1 MKLWL
6 SNIAPDTTDEEIKD
20 LVRRYAPGLT
30 CTGIQRVDSKSRPA
44 AMLEFSGEQAGALEK
59 LSQRLN
65 GMYWKSHAL
74 ASEPVVL

>member
-6 SNIAPDTTDEEIKD
+6 SNIAPDTTDEEIKE
-20 LVRRYAPGLT
+20 LVQKYGPGLT
-30 CTGIQRVDSKSRPA
+30 CTSIQRVESKSRPG
-44 AMLEFSGEQAGALEK
+44 AMLEFSGEQTGALEK

-74 ASEPVVL
+74 ASERVVL